1 MIRLAALAL
10 LVLALAPGTLTNAAL
25 AQPAPEDPAAERA
38 WLFETLRTAPT
49 ERLGR
54 VIEDQVWRYWMR
66 QAPDETGAEL
76 MAEAMERREAHDF
89 AGAMEALDELME
101 RAPDWA
107 EVWNQRATVLFHQ
120 ERYDRSLAAIA
131 RTLELEPKHFGA
143 LAGKALIL
151 MRQGRA
157 RLARKALSRAV
168 EIHPWLKE
176 RNMLPPEPPGTD
188 L

>member
-10 LVLALAPGTLTNAAL
+10 AFLLAAPAFQPGAL
-25 AQPAPEDPAAERA
+25 AQATPPEDPAAERQ
-38 WLFETLRTAPT
+38 WLFEALRTAPT

-54 VIEDQVWRYWMR
+54 FVEDQIWRYWLR
-66 QAPDETGAEL
+66 QAPDRASYE
-76 MAEAMERREAHDF
+76 MMQEAMERRSSYDY
-89 AGAMEALDELME
+89 AGAMEVLDRLKD
-101 RAPDWA
+101 RAPNWA

-120 ERYDRSLAAIA
+120 EKYDRSLRAIA

-143 LAGKALIL
+143 LAGKALVY

-157 RLARKALSRAV
+157 ELAQKALRRAV
-168 EIHPWLKE
+168 QIHPWLKE
-176 RNMLPPEPPGTD
+176 RHMLATEPPGES